1 VHELGG
7 TLKRTRVTLSGFE
20 PERIE
25 LVGAD
30 VRVVG
35 SLSNL
40 AFEMSRWT
48 SAHPET
54 YRLPV
59 TASGLGVTWQDTMA
73 KTPWLVLANASVTP
87 THDGRSLLAERATA
101 LGRDL
106 GKVGAAWSGRES
118 LVSIGLGAADVA
130 KAPITV
136 RVGTGVPSKAQFR
149 LAPTSLERLSVAFG
163 MKPLPADIFAQGTL
177 ELSLPPLGQPGKIP
191 GSLAVQLKGFVPPH
205 PPELDGFVF
214 GDTTTFISEI
224 EIAADYAR
232 GTLTKSSVAAG
243 AFKLIGDGTL
253 VRVQDHVRV
262 GLTLRGALPCGA
274 LAGAALTTRLGK
286 TVGPILARGARQFL
300 SGSVAVTVRID
311 AETRDVAAA
320 RIDRAIGIG
329 CGLKPLKVPPALEE
343 LMKRPLPPLPSSLPP
358 LPSSLPPWPSLPK
371 LPMVTPPAQ

>member
-1 VHELGG
+1 M
-7 TLKRTRVTLSGFE
+7 TLSGFE

-25 LVGAD
+25 LAGGD

-35 SLSNL
+35 SLSSL

-59 TASGLGVTWQDTMA
+59 TASGLRVTWQDTMA
-73 KTPWLVLANASVTP
+73 VPPWLVLANVSVTP
-87 THDGRSLLAERATA
+87 THDGRSVHAERATA

-106 GKVGAAWSGRES
+106 GNVGAAWTGRES
-118 LVSIGLGAADVA
+118 LVSIGLGTADVA
-130 KAPITV
+130 AAPITV
-136 RVGTGVPSKAQFR
+136 RIDTGVPSKAQFR
-149 LAPTSLERLSVAFG
+149 LAPTSLERLSMAFG

-177 ELSLPPLGQPGKIP
+177 ELTLPPLGRPEKIP
-191 GSLAVQLKGFVPPH
+191 GTLAVQLKGFVPPH
-205 PPELDGFVF
+205 PPELDGFLF
-214 GDTTTFISEI
+214 GDTTTFVSEL

-232 GTLTKSSVAAG
+232 GTLSKSSVAAG
-243 AFKLIGDGTL
+243 AFTLLGDGTL
-253 VRVQDHVRV
+253 ARVQDHVRV
-262 GLTLRGALPCGA
+262 QLTLRGALPCGA

-286 TVGPILARGARQFL
+286 TVGPFLARGARQFL
-300 SGSVAVTVRID
+300 SGSVGVTVRID

-320 RIDRAIGIG
+320 RVDRAVGIG
-329 CGLKPLKVPPALEE
+329 CGLKPLKVPPELEE

-358 LPSSLPPWPSLPK
+358 LPSSLPPWPALPK